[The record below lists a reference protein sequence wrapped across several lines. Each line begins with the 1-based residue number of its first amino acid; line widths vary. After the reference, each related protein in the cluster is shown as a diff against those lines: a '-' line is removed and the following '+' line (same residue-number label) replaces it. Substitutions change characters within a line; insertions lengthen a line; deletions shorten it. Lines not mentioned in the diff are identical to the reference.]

1 MQQDKT
7 PAFDVNRRDF
17 YTGQFDERTRHRL
30 TKILNLGMIEVSI
43 AEFGFPGV
51 MSGLYIERVWSY
63 SDEEFL
69 DYLEWANGLIQKSKN
84 KSGTISDSCDG
95 PKCSC
100 GKKME
105 LAPSEIVYEC
115 ECGYWCYSSS

>member
-1 MQQDKT
+1 MQQNKT
-7 PAFDVNRRDF
+7 PAFNVNRRDF
-17 YTGQFDERTRHRL
+17 YTGQFDERTRARL

-69 DYLEWANGLIQKSKN
+69 DYLEWAKDLIQKSKN
-84 KSGTISDSCDG
+84 AK
-95 PKCSC
+95 P
-100 GKKME
+100 
-105 LAPSEIVYEC
+105 
-115 ECGYWCYSSS
+115 